1 MLNLRRFHLFDS
13 NPLQQALL
21 HYSLS
26 RDKNAFRD
34 LGDHANMPGFKTKYK
49 EKLNDVIV
57 NLGLNEFEEFP
68 EELNESSNF
77 HEFSTK
83 FYRRIML
90 ENCGISDLEN
100 LSKNRK
106 KLLELHN
113 TTDVRDPVNLARN
126 YFIFT
131 EILNVDLDTNL
142 SVLAQLTHTSRW
154 RKIGNN
160 FSLLVISSYY
170 LTIDLLAWIS

>member
-26 RDKNAFRD
+26 RDKNAFKD
-34 LGDHANMPGFKTKYK
+34 LGDHSNMPGFKTKYK

-77 HEFSTK
+77 HEFSTQ

-154 RKIGNN
+154 RKIDNN
-160 FSLLVISSYY
+160 FS
-170 LTIDLLAWIS
+170 

>member
-1 MLNLRRFHLFDS
+1 MLNLRRFHLFDP

-26 RDKNAFRD
+26 RDKTAFKD
-34 LGDHANMPGFKTKYK
+34 SEDHANMQGFKTKYK

-68 EELNESSNF
+68 EELDESLNF

-90 ENCGISDLEN
+90 ENCGISDFEN

-154 RKIGNN
+154 RKIDNN

>member
-1 MLNLRRFHLFDS
+1 
-13 NPLQQALL
+13 
-21 HYSLS
+21 
-26 RDKNAFRD
+26 
-34 LGDHANMPGFKTKYK
+34 
-49 EKLNDVIV
+49 
-57 NLGLNEFEEFP
+57 
-68 EELNESSNF
+68 
-77 HEFSTK
+77 
-83 FYRRIML
+83 ML

-154 RKIGNN
+154 RKIDNN